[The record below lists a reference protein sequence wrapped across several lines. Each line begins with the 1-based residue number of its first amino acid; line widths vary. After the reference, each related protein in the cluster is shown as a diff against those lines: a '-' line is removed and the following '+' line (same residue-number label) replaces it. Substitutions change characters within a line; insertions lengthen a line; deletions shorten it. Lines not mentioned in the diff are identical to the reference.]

1 MGFVSGRISFV
12 RYRVSGDSPL
22 PFDSDLLEKIEEHA
36 IGKHSLGEAQD
47 GVTTGWGGGEH
58 VLDTTFTLEKNI
70 LEDAL
75 HLAIRIDTDKIPGE
89 LLRAYTQM
97 ELDARAALNPSGKP
111 TRSQREE
118 AKEAAQAR
126 AQLEAA
132 DGRFRRR
139 KHYPI
144 LWDGLENVLYVGATS
159 SSVLDRVGSLFRDT
173 FDRALEPISAGR
185 LVAEH
190 SEHHPE
196 LKIFDSLSP
205 TTFLQHGES
214 LEAFAWSPDPS
225 SPDFLGNEMLVWLWH
240 VLQNDSDTI
249 TLADGSEITVM
260 LSKTLLLDCPRGET
274 GRDSLS
280 DTGPA
285 RMPEA
290 IKALQAGKLPR
301 KAGLI
306 MVRHDQQY
314 EFTLQAESLAVSGL
328 ALPKIEGESG
338 RELRLARIEAL
349 RHAVTSLDML
359 LTAFLDRRA
368 SRQWSGDLDRIR
380 QWLGAA

>member
-205 TTFLQHGES
+205 T
-214 LEAFAWSPDPS
+214 
-225 SPDFLGNEMLVWLWH
+225 
-240 VLQNDSDTI
+240 
-249 TLADGSEITVM
+249 
-260 LSKTLLLDCPRGET
+260 
-274 GRDSLS
+274 
-280 DTGPA
+280 
-285 RMPEA
+285 
-290 IKALQAGKLPR
+290 KLI
-301 KAGLI
+301 GGI
-306 MVRHDQQY
+306 
-314 EFTLQAESLAVSGL
+314 
-328 ALPKIEGESG
+328 
-338 RELRLARIEAL
+338 
-349 RHAVTSLDML
+349 
-359 LTAFLDRRA
+359 
-368 SRQWSGDLDRIR
+368 
-380 QWLGAA
+380 